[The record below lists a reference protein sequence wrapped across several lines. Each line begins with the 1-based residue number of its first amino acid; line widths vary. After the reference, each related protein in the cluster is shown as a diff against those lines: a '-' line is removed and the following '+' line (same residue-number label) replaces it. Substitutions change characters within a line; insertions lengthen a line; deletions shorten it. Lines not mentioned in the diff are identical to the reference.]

1 MTTTPM
7 GPHAALLDDDG
18 YRRISDELGHPT
30 PTASQKPKEKATM
43 KKFPKHYR
51 QGDVLI
57 IEAKALPADA
67 EPVAREGGRVILAH
81 GELTGHAHAIKA
93 PTVTH
98 HVKDGRHYF
107 AVVGEAPAA
116 LEHEEHRT
124 ISFEPGKV
132 FRHARQVEYSPAAL
146 RNVAD

>member
-1 MTTTPM
+1 
-7 GPHAALLDDDG
+7 
-18 YRRISDELGHPT
+18 
-30 PTASQKPKEKATM
+30 M

-51 QGDVLI
+51 QGDVLV
-57 IEAKALPADA
+57 IEAKALPAKA

-107 AVVGEAPAA
+107 AVASAPAA
-116 LEHEEHRT
+116 LEHEEHKP
-124 ISFEPGKV
+124 IVFDAGKV
-132 FRHARQVEYSPAAL
+132 FRHARQVEYSPQAL